1 MLHPYRTSFE
11 TVSFDKLGE
20 NVLCYSSIT
29 YHLICGASLA
39 SYWRFESP
47 EIFKRERTRNEMKP
61 NANERE
67 NGAKYR
73 MEVGEIGRIL
83 QSEKTGLLKER
94 LLFSDPK
101 LFSLSTAQQ
110 ESNPWPANLYL
121 GFSKNE
127 RKENGASYAM
137 KPGSHEQE
145 SNGGYKHLLSDEKK
159 TWLLCVLF
167 LMKLKWSKP
176 KPNPKRRRR
185 KVKDDRSCWN
195 NNHIEAKNMNS
206 HGCEKAL
213 SGTKTA
219 DIFFLSYSPLL

>member
-1 MLHPYRTSFE
+1 MKWNQTPMNGRTVRSTE
-11 TVSFDKLGE
+11 WKSEEIGE
-20 NVLCYSSIT
+20 IW
-29 YHLICGASLA
+29 GAVRSTEWK
-39 SYWRFESP
+39 SE
-47 EIFKRERTRNEMKP
+47 
-61 NANERE
+61 
-67 NGAKYR
+67 
-73 MEVGEIGRIL
+73 EIGRIL

-94 LLFSDPK
+94 LLFSDQK
-101 LFSLSTAQQ
+101 LLSLSTTQQ

-137 KPGSHEQE
+137 NQGSHKQDAH
-145 SNGGYKHLLSDEKK
+145 GGYKHLLWDEKKKK

-176 KPNPKRRRR
+176 KLNPALRR
-185 KVKDDRSCWN
+185 KVKDHRSCWN
-195 NNHIEAKNMNS
+195 NNYIEAENMNS

-213 SGTKTA
+213 SSRKTA